1 MSFDLTSM
9 LMLGIL
15 GTGHC
20 LGMCGPLV
28 FALPGQQRGLTPHL
42 AYHGGRVGMYTLVG
56 LLMGALGGGM
66 RLLAGTLAAD
76 PMAWM
81 AAVQTGFGFVAA
93 ILLGGLGLV
102 RLGLMPEPGWL
113 AAASPS
119 RIPGIG
125 RWLRTAATKGRG
137 LGMVATGAVM
147 GLLPCGLSFAAFA
160 RALGAAHPLGGAGLT
175 LAFGLG
181 TLPGLLLLGAG
192 LAPLARRYRRA
203 SDLLA
208 GLLMVVMALQ
218 LVVQTLAAFAS

>member
-1 MSFDLTSM
+1 
-9 LMLGIL
+9 
-15 GTGHC
+15 
-20 LGMCGPLV
+20 
-28 FALPGQQRGLTPHL
+28 
-42 AYHGGRVGMYTLVG
+42 
-56 LLMGALGGGM
+56 
-66 RLLAGTLAAD
+66 
-76 PMAWM
+76 MAWM

-102 RLGLMPEPGWL
+102 RLGLMPEPEWL
-113 AAASPS
+113 AAASPN

-125 RWLRTAATKGRG
+125 RWLRTAASKGRG

-160 RALGAAHPLGGAGLT
+160 RALGAAHPLAGAGLT

-181 TLPGLLLLGAG
+181 TLPGLLLLGTG